1 MNVLPTQE
9 EVRRIAS
16 TGKYKVIPVS
26 CEILSDFTTPIETLR
41 RLKNVSMR
49 CYMLESA
56 YANETRGRYTFLGF
70 DPIMEIRCADGEMT
84 AGILKLQTEHPSA
97 YLRQILSEYKSPC
110 FSYLPPF
117 TGGLA
122 GYFSYDYF
130 GYSEASAKGQVE
142 DTEKFPDVD
151 LMLFDKVIAFDHFRQ
166 KIILIVNMK
175 LHDVESEY
183 NKAVMELKQLAHLL
197 KNG

>member
-56 YANETRGRYTFLGF
+56 YADETRGRYTFLGF

-110 FSYLPPF
+110 FSYRLPEV
-117 TGGLA
+117 L
-122 GYFSYDYF
+122 
-130 GYSEASAKGQVE
+130 
-142 DTEKFPDVD
+142 
-151 LMLFDKVIAFDHFRQ
+151 
-166 KIILIVNMK
+166 
-175 LHDVESEY
+175 
-183 NKAVMELKQLAHLL
+183 
-197 KNG
+197 

>member
-1 MNVLPTQE
+1 
-9 EVRRIAS
+9 
-16 TGKYKVIPVS
+16 
-26 CEILSDFTTPIETLR
+26 
-41 RLKNVSMR
+41 
-49 CYMLESA
+49 MLESA

-151 LMLFDKVIAFDHFRQ
+151 LMLFDKVIAS
-166 KIILIVNMK
+166 IIS
-175 LHDVESEY
+175 DRRSF
-183 NKAVMELKQLAHLL
+183 LL
-197 KNG
+197 SI

>member
-1 MNVLPTQE
+1 MFYRHKKKSE
-9 EVRRIAS
+9 ES
-16 TGKYKVIPVS
+16 LTTGKYKVIPVS

-122 GYFSYDYF
+122 G
-130 GYSEASAKGQVE
+130 
-142 DTEKFPDVD
+142 
-151 LMLFDKVIAFDHFRQ
+151 
-166 KIILIVNMK
+166 
-175 LHDVESEY
+175 
-183 NKAVMELKQLAHLL
+183 
-197 KNG
+197 